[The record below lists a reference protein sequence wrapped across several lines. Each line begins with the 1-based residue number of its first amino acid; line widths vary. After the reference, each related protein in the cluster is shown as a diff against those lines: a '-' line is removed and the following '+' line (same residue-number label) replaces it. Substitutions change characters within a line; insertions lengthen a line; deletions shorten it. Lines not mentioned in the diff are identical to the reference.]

1 TDDPASRTLE
11 IVADLTLAH
20 GFQGRVT
27 AGHTCAL
34 AAYPD
39 DYARVVI
46 DKLARAGV
54 HMITNPATNL
64 MLQGRLDRQPVR
76 RGITRGKGPGLREG
90 HLLPVRASRHAG
102 GRADHRPRRPPEPA
116 PGGGDG
122 LRHGDDP
129 GGPGPPDPLRRP
141 GRPRSSGS
149 PTTGWRPATAPTS
162 CS

>member
-1 TDDPASRTLE
+1 ADWGAGDDEGGAALAGGRRHTEPSRADSRGHVEVCFEVATRHGRDVDMHVDETDDPASRTLE

-20 GFQGRVT
+20 GYQGRVT

-76 RGITRGKGPGLREG
+76 PRITP
-90 HLLPVRASRHAG
+90 
-102 GRADHRPRRPPEPA
+102 
-116 PGGGDG
+116 
-122 LRHGDDP
+122 
-129 GGPGPPDPLRRP
+129 
-141 GRPRSSGS
+141 
-149 PTTGWRPATAPTS
+149 
-162 CS
+162 